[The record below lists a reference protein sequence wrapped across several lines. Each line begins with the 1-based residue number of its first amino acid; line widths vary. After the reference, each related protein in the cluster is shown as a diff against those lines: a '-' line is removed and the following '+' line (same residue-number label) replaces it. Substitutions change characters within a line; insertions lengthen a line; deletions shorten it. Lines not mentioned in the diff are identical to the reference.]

1 MMKFKGYTLNPFQVQ
16 AAEALK
22 QGKNIL
28 LAAPTGSGKTLVAEY
43 AIDQAVHT
51 RRKVIY
57 TSPIKALSNQKY
69 RDFKEDGLDVGLM
82 TGDLT
87 LQPAAQVVIMTTEI
101 FRNAVFDDPE
111 RFHDVDFVIFD
122 EIHFLDDVERGTVWE
137 ESLIFAPDH
146 VRFVGLSATISNL
159 KQFGSWMESI
169 RTQELEIIRHDRRP
183 VPLAQRLY
191 HHSLSIFKLAQRKRA
206 LQVLQ
211 RMGRQDQAS
220 PNRRLQRDSGRGRRV
235 RKHGPHPATAVIDD
249 LVAEK
254 LLPALFFCFSRREC
268 EIKADRN
275 MHRNLLDK
283 AERHEILELFHG
295 ICRKFE
301 VDPESDPA
309 LRAIE
314 KRATRGLG
322 FHHAG
327 VLPIHKEIVER
338 LFTSGLLKLLFTTE
352 TFALGINMPARTV
365 VFDSL
370 RKFDGVSFD
379 YMSARDYM
387 QMAGRAGRQGIDKE
401 GLVISILDDEALQDA
416 PLSDLFNGKVEPIT
430 SRFNLSYSTTINLYE
445 HMGLRLID
453 AYDKSFASFQA
464 RSGSQKSRER
474 KRSQARAALR
484 ARLTILQ
491 EAGYIDEKGLLPRG
505 RIAQQINGYEIQV
518 TELLLGG
525 ALDEF
530 DMHELAAVFT
540 SIVYEARRGVEGA
553 PGRQMLGNKAASKV
567 EKAIRRFISV
577 EYLHG
582 FKDTIKAP
590 DFGLT
595 AAIIAWSK
603 GCEMS
608 EMERIAGS
616 DAGDL
621 VRTLRMAIQMMR
633 QLRKAL
639 SGDYALIH
647 RLEEAIV
654 CVNRDEVDAKRQF
667 QLG

>member
-1 MMKFKGYTLNPFQVQ
+1 MKFKGYTLNPFQVR
-16 AAEALK
+16 AARALSA
-22 QGKNIL
+22 GKNIL
-28 LAAPTGSGKTLVAEY
+28 LAAPTGSGKTLVAEF
-43 AIDQAVHT
+43 AIAQAV
-51 RRKVIY
+51 RQNRKVIY

-87 LQPAAQVVIMTTEI
+87 LQGGAQVVIMTTEI
-101 FRNAVFDDPE
+101 FRNAVFEDPE

-122 EIHFLDDVERGTVWE
+122 EIHFLDDLERGTVWE

-159 KQFGSWMESI
+159 SQFGNWLASI
-169 RTQELEIIRHDRRP
+169 RKHDLEVIRHDRRP
-183 VPLAQRLY
+183 VPLAQQLF
-191 HHSLSIFKLAQRKRA
+191 HHSLGIFKLAQRKKA
-206 LQVLQ
+206 LQLAQSQGQ
-211 RMGRQDQAS
+211 RHVWQKSRQ
-220 PNRRLQRDSGRGRRV
+220 LQRDSSRRRRV
-235 RKHGPHPATAVIDD
+235 RNTGPHPAATVIDQ
-249 LVAEK
+249 LLSK
-254 LLPALFFCFSRREC
+254 QLLPTLFFCFSRREC
-268 EIKADRN
+268 EIKAERN
-275 MHRNLLDK
+275 MHRNLLSR
-283 AERHEILELFHG
+283 AERKQIIGLFQG

-301 VDPESDPA
+301 AEPERDPV
-309 LRAIE
+309 LKAIE
-314 KRATRGLG
+314 KRAERGLG

-387 QMAGRAGRQGIDKE
+387 QMAGRAGRQGIDSE

-416 PLSDLFNGKVEPIT
+416 PLADLFNGKVEPIT

-445 HMGLRLID
+445 HMGDRLTD
-453 AYDKSFASFQA
+453 AYDRSFASFQA
-464 RSGSQKSRER
+464 ASGSKKSRER

-484 ARLTILQ
+484 SRLTILE
-491 EAGYIDEKGLLPRG
+491 EAGYIDGSGLLPRG

-518 TELLLGG
+518 TELLLSGV
-525 ALDEF
+525 LDDF
-530 DMHELAAVFT
+530 DLHELGAVFT
-540 SIVYEARRGVEGA
+540 AIVYEARRGIEGSA
-553 PGRQMLGNKAASKV
+553 GRRMLGSGNATRV
-567 EKAIRRFISV
+567 EKAIRRFMSV
-577 EYLHG
+577 ELLHG
-582 FKDTIKAP
+582 FRDTIKPP

-595 AAIIAWSK
+595 AAVIAWGK
-603 GCEMS
+603 GCSMP
-608 EMERIAGS
+608 EMERIAGN

-621 VRTLRMAIQMMR
+621 VRSLRMAIQMMR

-639 SGDYALIH
+639 SGDYTLIH

-654 CVNRDEVDAKRQF
+654 CINRDAVDAKRQF